1 MLRLPPKKCSSENS
15 HERDGDT
22 GLGRGWRLA
31 AVVALGLAVAGC
43 DKCTNL
49 FGPGKAGASACTD
62 DAPKPR

>member
-1 MLRLPPKKCSSENS
+1 MPGLPAKGRVPEKG
-15 HERDGDT
+15 HEEQGDT
-22 GLGRGWRLA
+22 GIRRGWRIA

-49 FGPGKAGASACTD
+49 FGPGKPGASACTD

>member
-1 MLRLPPKKCSSENS
+1 MLWLPRKISPENG
-15 HERDGDT
+15 HVQQAAT
-22 GLGRGWRLA
+22 GVGRGWHLA

-49 FGPGKAGASACTD
+49 FGPTKAGASACTD